1 MIRQIYGENDRIASI
16 IRMID
21 TGTPVTDTELIAVL
35 LDGISPVC
43 DSFET
48 AQLLIDRYGSMAG
61 VCAAPYDEL
70 AGIEGVKRKGARLLK
85 VCGAAVSNILSENS
99 SDERCRLYTQ
109 DELVDYLCP
118 YFVNEKVEKL
128 YLLSLSAKY
137 RVLGLKLIAKGDS
150 DSLIFDKK
158 LLIEEALKRGAS
170 SVVLA
175 HNHFISALPSA
186 QDVIL
191 TNDICGLLQRMG
203 IKLHDHLIFC
213 ENKAKSMRKSGYIK
227 SESSL
232 IF

>member
-61 VCAAPYDEL
+61 VCAAPY
-70 AGIEGVKRKGARLLK
+70 
-85 VCGAAVSNILSENS
+85 
-99 SDERCRLYTQ
+99 

>member
-1 MIRQIYGENDRIASI
+1 
-16 IRMID
+16 MID

-99 SDERCRLYTQ
+99 SDERRRLYTQ

-150 DSLIFDKK
+150 DSLIFDK
-158 LLIEEALKRGAS
+158 
-170 SVVLA
+170 
-175 HNHFISALPSA
+175 N
-186 QDVIL
+186 
-191 TNDICGLLQRMG
+191 
-203 IKLHDHLIFC
+203 
-213 ENKAKSMRKSGYIK
+213 Y
-227 SESSL
+227 
-232 IF
+232 